1 MDLKEIQSNSDISK
15 FSAYSNEEEII
26 FYPFSSFSIEKIVKE
41 NGKTKI
47 ILECLGKYKDTIKE
61 AINKYKNQFG
71 SFENQVS
78 YSNFYNDVKNSKF
91 LKLEDCLQVVYTKIT
106 GKPFSEYNN
115 EEKNNETIINNNNE
129 NNNNTDDGNLQKE
142 MIKNFIDDI
151 FKWALHNK

>member
-1 MDLKEIQSNSDISK
+1 M
-15 FSAYSNEEEII
+15 I

-106 GKPFSEYNN
+106 GKPFSEYKN
-115 EEKNNETIINNNNE
+115 EEKNNNKNNNDGKK
-129 NNNNTDDGNLQKE
+129 TDDDDSSKE
-142 MIKNFIDDI
+142 ITIVKNFIDEI

>member
-1 MDLKEIQSNSDISK
+1 MVLLK
-15 FSAYSNEEEII
+15 
-26 FYPFSSFSIEKIVKE
+26 
-41 NGKTKI
+41 
-47 ILECLGKYKDTIKE
+47 ILLV
-61 AINKYKNQFG
+61 F
-71 SFENQVS
+71 
-78 YSNFYNDVKNSKF
+78 SNFYNDVKNSKF

-151 FKWALHNK
+151 FKWALNNK